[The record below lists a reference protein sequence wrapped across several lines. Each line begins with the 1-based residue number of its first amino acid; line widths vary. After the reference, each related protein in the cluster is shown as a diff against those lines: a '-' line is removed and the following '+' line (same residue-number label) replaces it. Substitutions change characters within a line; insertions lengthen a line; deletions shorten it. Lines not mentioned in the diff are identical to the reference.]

1 MRSIPA
7 PPRARDRLPA
17 NDSDHMGR
25 GQNIDPDSLNRHGI
39 TKQELCEAGDI
50 SAKTFDLMRK
60 AARIKGP
67 SHGGNTW
74 VFTYEDIAA
83 LIKRAES
90 GSFTER
96 GGFAAKAWRSLL
108 LEQGIELE
116 PAVPKRPAKVRNR
129 QN

>member
-1 MRSIPA
+1 
-7 PPRARDRLPA
+7 
-17 NDSDHMGR
+17 MGR
-25 GQNIDPDSLNRHGI
+25 GQNVDPSSFNQEGI
-39 TKQELCEAGDI
+39 TKQALCDAGDI
-50 SAKTFDLMRK
+50 SPKTFDLMRK

-67 SHGGNTW
+67 SHGGLTW

-108 LEQGIELE
+108 MQQGIDLE
-116 PAVPKRPAKVRNR
+116 PAVAKRPAKQRNR
-129 QN
+129 QK